1 MSKSYDTFELPSL
14 PERPDDSHKGT
25 FGTVIVVGGSRNMI
39 GAPALTANAAFRTG
53 AGLVKLACPEAI
65 LPHCLTIEPCATGIG
80 LSLDSEEATRD
91 AGDILLIEV
100 TSNAVIAVGPGL
112 GVGEPQQYLIRRLLD
127 QPQPVVIDADGLN
140 NLTKMN
146 PGTLQIKCPLVLT
159 PHPGEFKRLAEALN
173 IHEDATDH
181 QQRPRAA
188 IKLSNLLNATVVL
201 KGNQTIVTDGHA
213 VYRNTTGNPA
223 LATGGTGDVLT
234 GIIASLL
241 AQGMDTMGAS
251 AVGVYLHGLSGDL
264 FADIQGPAG
273 LKATDLPPL
282 IPNAMQIYRES

>member
-1 MSKSYDTFELPSL
+1 MSESYDTFELPPL

-53 AGLVKLACPEAI
+53 AGLVKLACPESI

-80 LSLDSEEATRD
+80 LSLDSED
-91 AGDILLIEV
+91 AAKDTADILLNEI
-100 TSNAVIAVGPGL
+100 TDNSVIAIGPGFGIGDAQKHL
-112 GVGEPQQYLIRRLLD
+112 LRRILTQD
-127 QPQPVVIDADGLN
+127 RPVVIDADGLN
-140 NLTKMN
+140 NLVKID
-146 PGTLQIKCPLVLT
+146 PATLQIKCPLVLT
-159 PHPGEFKRLAEALN
+159 PHPGEFKRLADVLN
-173 IHEDATDH
+173 IHDDPTNH
-181 QQRPRAA
+181 LQRPHAA
-188 IKLSNLLNATVVL
+188 LNLSNALNAIVVL
-201 KGNQTIVTDGHA
+201 KGNQTIVSDGNAIYH
-213 VYRNTTGNPA
+213 NTTGNPA

-234 GIIASLL
+234 GIITSFL

-264 FADIQGPAG
+264 FADIHGPAG

-282 IPNAMQIYRES
+282 IPNAMQIYRDP